1 MPRNAVARPA
11 GYDDLWDA
19 YDDETRGARPTNPTT
34 LRKKMQKFL
43 AEFDVAVTSF
53 QTLLGVNSNSYGKFM
68 AGNYKDKWRAM
79 DNGTYAAADYFF
91 WREKK
96 LKSLSVGATLRARV
110 AGAGSSAI
118 PARSPL
124 ASTMNQHVGGLP
136 NGAVIPA
143 RDSCGA
149 ANAKANSRGKLPDVS
164 DVEIDGETWLT
175 PGEVRK
181 EINDLNRRYKFSGAE
196 LARAAE
202 CATGTQPGASVNR
215 FLGKGGEFGG
225 DHMECYDPLAR
236 FCEKMRIFEKRPK
249 SNKRQALEIDH
260 ARRMERLKSMP
271 IFCAVAAVGEETIS
285 RSQRLKRSHH
295 ALGHGILE
303 GLPRS
308 PRDYVITAT
317 TKSVDCIHRIEHDAK
332 SVHDSRRLYERSR
345 GGIRARSIHDL
356 CSTTSRDHCDNQR
369 INERPRRRA
378 LSKTR
383 GRGRYC

>member
-79 DNGTYAAADYFF
+79 DNSTYAAADYFF

-164 DVEIDGETWLT
+164 DVEIDGATWLT

-225 DHMECYDPLAR
+225 DHMECYEPLAR

-249 SNKRQALEIDH
+249 SNKRQALEIEH
-260 ARRMERLKSMP
+260 ARRMESLKSMP
-271 IFCAVAAVGEETIS
+271 IFARFLA
-285 RSQRLKRSHH
+285 RLPPSARKPF
-295 ALGHGILE
+295 LGLNGSNAHIMPSGM
-303 GLPRS
+303 GFS
-308 PRDYVITAT
+308 KDYLGRLVIM
-317 TKSVDCIHRIEHDAK
+317 
-332 SVHDSRRLYERSR
+332 
-345 GGIRARSIHDL
+345 
-356 CSTTSRDHCDNQR
+356 
-369 INERPRRRA
+369 
-378 LSKTR
+378 
-383 GRGRYC
+383 

>member
-1 MPRNAVARPA
+1 
-11 GYDDLWDA
+11 
-19 YDDETRGARPTNPTT
+19 
-34 LRKKMQKFL
+34 MQKFL

-53 QTLLGVNSNSYGKFM
+53 QTLLGVNSNSYGTFM

-260 ARRMERLKSMP
+260 ARQMERLKSMP
-271 IFCAVAAVGEETIS
+271 IFARLPPSAKKPFLGLNGSNAHIMPSGMGFSVAS
-285 RSQRLKRSHH
+285 
-295 ALGHGILE
+295 LGR
-303 GLPRS
+303 LPRS

-369 INERPRRRA
+369 INERPRRHA

-383 GRGRYC
+383 GCGRYC